1 MIVRILID
9 TNVLFSALLFPRSK
23 PAIAVLHIAR
33 NHTIVLCKQNVEELR
48 EIIKRKAP
56 AYLPYMEKFLAE
68 LTYELLPVVDRTL
81 MQMRDVKDQPILNT
95 AIVNDVD
102 IIVTGDKDFLSLELE
117 RPKCMSVAK
126 FLEIEA
132 GRLSS

>member
-1 MIVRILID
+1 M
-9 TNVLFSALLFPRSK
+9 
-23 PAIAVLHIAR
+23 
-33 NHTIVLCKQNVEELR
+33 
-48 EIIKRKAP
+48 
-56 AYLPYMEKFLAE
+56 AE

-95 AIVNDVD
+95 AIINDVD

>member
-1 MIVRILID
+1 MRILID
-9 TNVLFSALLFPRSK
+9 TNVLFSALLFPHSK
-23 PAIAVLHIAR
+23 PAIAVLQIAR

-48 EIIKRKAP
+48 EIINRKAP

-68 LTYELLPVVDRTL
+68 LTYELLPVVDQTL